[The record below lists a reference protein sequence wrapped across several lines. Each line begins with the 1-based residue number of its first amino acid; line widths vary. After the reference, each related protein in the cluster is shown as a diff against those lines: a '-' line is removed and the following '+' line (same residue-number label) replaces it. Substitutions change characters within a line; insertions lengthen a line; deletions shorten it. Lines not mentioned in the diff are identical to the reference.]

1 MADVVEISMLFDFY
15 GTLLTENQQRCIEL
29 YYSNDMSF
37 AEIADELGISRQGVY
52 DSIKRG
58 RNLLESYEEK
68 LGLVARFFRTKE
80 ELEKISTELSLICE
94 SEESLSVKDELEKV
108 NEKVKSIVGG
118 L

>member
-1 MADVVEISMLFDFY
+1 VADVVEISMLFDFY
-15 GTLLTENQQRCIEL
+15 GTLLTENQQRCMEL
-29 YYSNDMSF
+29 YYNNDMSF

-80 ELEKISTELSLICE
+80 S
-94 SEESLSVKDELEKV
+94 LEKV
-108 NEKVKSIVGG
+108 NCELDALCNAEDITVKSELVKVKEKIEGIVGG

>member
-80 ELEKISTELSLICE
+80 ELEKISEELSLICD

>member
-15 GTLLTENQQRCIEL
+15 GTLLTENQQRCMEL
-29 YYSNDMSF
+29 YYNNDMSF

-68 LGLVARFFRTKE
+68 LGLVARFCRTKE
-80 ELEKISTELSLICE
+80 S
-94 SEESLSVKDELEKV
+94 LEKV
-108 NEKVKSIVGG
+108 SGELDALCNAEAITVKSELVKVKEKIESIVGG